1 MKKMKLII
9 LMSLISI
16 LVIGCSSKGQND
28 EYFIEA
34 KNETINHIHG
44 IGYLGDKKELFLATH
59 HGLFRFTEEKWYKTS
74 RNNHDYMGFQATDEQ
89 FFSSGHPELGS
100 DLKNPLGLIKSKD
113 KGNSMEKLAFYGEI
127 DFHYLA
133 AGYKSHTLY
142 VFNEQENS
150 LKIGLHY
157 SIDEGQTWETASMK
171 GISAN
176 SIGNIATHP
185 TVSENVAISTNKGL
199 FISSDFG
206 NEFKLLTSSNPVTT
220 VEYQED
226 SLIYFILENNETKLL
241 TYNLKNETTDELS
254 LPEGVSSK
262 NPIMFIATNP
272 ENRTEITAVSLN
284 NDIFQSHDNGA
295 SWKLLVEEGNVMNE

>member
-9 LMSLISI
+9 LLTII
-16 LVIGCSSKGQND
+16 GLLVIGCSSKGENGD
-28 EYFIEA
+28 YFVVARE
-34 KNETINHIHG
+34 EPINHIHG

-59 HGLFRFTEEKWYKTS
+59 HGLVRFSEGKWYKTS
-74 RNNHDYMGFQATDEQ
+74 RNNHDYMGFQTTDEH
-89 FFSSGHPELGS
+89 FYSSGHPELGS
-100 DLKNPLGLIKSKD
+100 DLENPLGLIKSKD
-113 KGNSMEKLAFYGEI
+113 RGASMEKIAFYGEI

-142 VFNEQENS
+142 VFNEHENS

-157 SIDEGQTWETASMK
+157 SVDEGQTWETGSMK

-176 SIGNIATHP
+176 SIGNIAAHP

-206 NEFKLLTSSNPVTT
+206 NEFKLLTSSSPVTT

-226 SLIYFILENNETKLL
+226 SLMYFILENSESKLVE
-241 TYNLKNETTDELS
+241 YNLSNEATEELS
-254 LPEGVSSK
+254 LPDGVSSK

-272 ENRTEITAVSLN
+272 DNRSEIIAVSLN
-284 NDIFQSHDNGA
+284 NDIYLSQDNGA
-295 SWKLLVEEGNVMNE
+295 NWKLLAAEGSVTNE